1 MLDVLLSPEI
11 LGLIFIAL
19 VIVGVIV
26 VFLRRRRKQA
36 QGEAAAPPT
45 DIGGP
50 IDYTSIPYEEPTS
63 LIDRFRNAPPAMR
76 ILIVLVPLVV
86 IAGLIALA
94 LAVSSPTQPTAVQ
107 PTVPPVGQIS
117 ITRAEVA
124 GNGKI
129 VVVGT
134 TNLPNDAQISATLK
148 ENEQDFAWFAP
159 DTGLTRPSEGKITLT
174 LDRADGA
181 PAPNRDREYTI
192 ILKSDAFGQ
201 SVTSEPTKLNVLQPY
216 DADFYQTVAVQPTP
230 AKPTPTPTPSKP
242 ETTPTIAATS
252 EPTQSTEPQ
261 ATVIG
266 GGKIRKEPSAQAA
279 EVGQVTRGET
289 VALLERTQD
298 GAWYRIQTAAAT
310 GWLSSVLLEVAP
322 EVAAKVPTPAPAS
335 GLTTTVF
342 NGGNVRADATIRGKV
357 LDQINAGETV
367 TLLNRT
373 ADNQWFQITN
383 IRGISGWV
391 NRTLLNLSVE
401 LARQVPVFGAASTPV
416 TAGTPVTPPVNG
428 TPIAGLTATV
438 FNGGNVRAEANVRGK
453 VLDQI
458 NAKETVQLLAKTA
471 DGKWYQIT
479 NIRKVTGWVSVTLL
493 TIDPDVG
500 RKVPI
505 AK

>member
-45 DIGGP
+45 NLGGP

-76 ILIVLVPLVV
+76 ILIVVVPLVV

-94 LAVSSPTQPTAVQ
+94 LAVSGPAPQTALQ
-107 PTVPPVGQIS
+107 PTVPPAGQIS
-117 ITRAEVA
+117 VTRAEVA
-124 GNGKI
+124 GTGKI

-134 TNLPNDAQISATLK
+134 TNLPNDAQISAIMK
-148 ENEQDFAWFAP
+148 EDEQDFAWFSP
-159 DTGLTRPSEGKITLT
+159 DTGTARPSEGKITLT

-181 PAPNRDREYTI
+181 PAPNRDRVYTI

-201 SVTSEPTKLNVLQPY
+201 SITSGPTELNVLQPY
-216 DADFYQTVAVQPTP
+216 DADFYQVLAVQPTLVP
-230 AKPTPTPTPSKP
+230 PTPTSMP
-242 ETTPTIAATS
+242 ETTPTIPATS
-252 EPTQSTEPQ
+252 VPTQSTQPQ
-261 ATVIG
+261 AIVIG
-266 GGKIRKEPSAQAA
+266 GGKIRQEPSAQSP

-289 VALLERTQD
+289 LTLLERTQD

-342 NGGNVRADATIRGKV
+342 NGGNVRAEATIRGKV
-357 LDQINAGETV
+357 LDQINATETV
-367 TLLNRT
+367 TLLSRT

-401 LARQVPVFGAASTPV
+401 LARQVPVFGAANTPV

-428 TPIAGLTATV
+428 TPVAGLTATV
-438 FNGGNVRAEANVRGK
+438 FNGGNVRADATIRGK

-493 TIDPDVG
+493 TIDPAVG
-500 RKVPI
+500 RRVPI

>member
-1 MLDVLLSPEI
+1 MLDVLLRPEI

-26 VFLRRRRKQA
+26 VFLRRRRSQA
-36 QGEAAAPPT
+36 QGGAAAPPT

-63 LIDRFRNAPPAMR
+63 LIDRFRNAAPAVR
-76 ILIVLVPLVV
+76 ILIILIPLVV

-94 LAVSSPTQPTAVQ
+94 LAVSSPSQPTALQ
-107 PTVPPVGQIS
+107 PTAPPIGQIS

-134 TNLPNDAQISATLK
+134 TNLPNDAQISATMK
-148 ENEQDFAWFAP
+148 EGDQEFAWFAP
-159 DTGLTRPSEGKITLT
+159 NTAVSTPSEGKITLT
-174 LDRADGA
+174 LDRLNEASVPD
-181 PAPNRDREYTI
+181 REREYTI
-192 ILKSDAFGQ
+192 TLTSNAFGQ
-201 SVTSEPTKLNVLQPY
+201 SINSGPTKLNVLQPY
-216 DADFYQTVAVQPTP
+216 DADFYQTVAIQPTS
-230 AKPTPTPTPSKP
+230 AKPTPTPKP
-242 ETTPTIAATS
+242 DTPTI
-252 EPTQSTEPQ
+252 EPTSAPTEEAQPK
-261 ATVIG
+261 ATVLG
-266 GGKIRKEPSAQAA
+266 GGKIRKEPSVQAE

-289 VALLERTQD
+289 LILLERTQD

-310 GWLSSVLLEVAP
+310 GWLSSTLLEVAP
-322 EVAAKVPTPAPAS
+322 EVAAQVPTPTPAS

-342 NGGNVRADATIRGKV
+342 NGGNVRAEAALKGKV

-367 TLLNRT
+367 QLLSKT

-401 LARQVPVFGAASTPV
+401 LTRQIPVFG
-416 TAGTPVTPPVNG
+416 TAGTPATPPVNG
-428 TPIAGLTATV
+428 TPVAGLSAKV
-438 FNGGNVRAEANVRGK
+438 FNGGNVRADATIRGK

-458 NAKETVQLLAKTA
+458 NANETVQLLAKTA

-479 NIRKVTGWVSVTLL
+479 NVRGVTGWVSVTLL